1 MLTVL
6 TRWSTGPGPIDRF
19 IGIEIFKEASRFK
32 FSIVLLHFFRVFLI
46 LVSKDDFE
54 QGLDRLKALEW
65 IFGKIRG
72 SGFSF
77 GPHFPSPARH
87 SQFLLH
93 FRVLRVSIVLVSLST
108 SPFSSVSPFLMAPMR
123 ESIASRA

>member
-1 MLTVL
+1 MGL
-6 TRWSTGPGPIDRF
+6 RF
-19 IGIEIFKEASRFK
+19 LKRLPRFK
-32 FSIVLLHFFRVFLI
+32 FSTVLLHFFRVFLI

-87 SQFLLH
+87 SQLLLH
-93 FRVLRVSIVLVSLST
+93 FRILMVSIVFVSLST
-108 SPFSSVSPFLMAPMR
+108 SPFSSVSPFLMAHMR
-123 ESIASRA
+123 ESTASRA